1 MTEMHYAMPI
11 GFKEWAHVC
20 DALTEGVQ
28 TLILRK
34 GGIHEGK
41 GGFEF
46 KHSTFFLFP
55 TWFHTQGEMLRWL
68 PETAQ
73 VAFPPE
79 EGRQSVEISGFA
91 KLEAL
96 WRVTDWDRVQALHD
110 LHIWKDEVIEERFQY
125 DGETCLHIAL
135 VRAFRLP
142 SIWQFPYQKSYGGC
156 RSWITLP
163 EEGNG
168 LIAAAA
174 PAMNDETWQVIAAKV
189 TSILGEP

>member
-46 KHSTFFLFP
+46 KHSTFFLFA

-96 WRVTDWDRVQALHD
+96 WRVTDWDLS
-110 LHIWKDEVIEERFQY
+110 LIHI
-125 DGETCLHIAL
+125 
-135 VRAFRLP
+135 
-142 SIWQFPYQKSYGGC
+142 
-156 RSWITLP
+156 
-163 EEGNG
+163 
-168 LIAAAA
+168 
-174 PAMNDETWQVIAAKV
+174 
-189 TSILGEP
+189 